1 MSKFSKISE
10 IDENYS
16 NKIFLTFDIDWC
28 SDEVLTYLLD
38 ILEEYG
44 IKATFFVT
52 HKTSLLE
59 KMSANLDI
67 ELGIHPNFNP
77 LLNGEF
83 LYGKNAME
91 VISYYKK
98 IVPESISIRSH
109 SLSHNGTFSSI
120 YEKQGLKYDCN
131 TYIPYYSDILLFPWM
146 DTNENI
152 LKIPHFFADDGVLF
166 QKTDLKSLT
175 SIINKAGLKVLDFH
189 PIHIFLNSENIER
202 YNNAR
207 PYLNNYNELQKH
219 INKSTYGVKDLFI
232 DIIEEVLKND

>member
-10 IDENYS
+10 IDKNYN
-16 NKIFLTFDIDWC
+16 NKLFLTFDIDWC
-28 SDEVLTYLLD
+28 SDEILIYLLD

-44 IKATFFVT
+44 VKATFFVT

-59 KMSANLDI
+59 KMRANLDI

-77 LLNGEF
+77 LLNGSF
-83 LYGKNAME
+83 QYGKNATE
-91 VISYYKK
+91 VISYYKR

-120 YEKQGLKYDCN
+120 YENQGLKYDCN
-131 TYIPYYSDILLFPWM
+131 TYIPYYSQIKLSPWL
-146 DTNENI
+146 DTNENV

-166 QKTDLKSLT
+166 QKTGLKSLS
-175 SIINKAGLKVLDFH
+175 SIINKDGLKVLDFH
-189 PIHIFLNSENIER
+189 PIHIFLNSENLER

-207 PYLNNYNELQKH
+207 PYLNNYDELKKH
-219 INKSTYGVKDLFI
+219 INKTAYGVKDLFI
-232 DIIEEVLKND
+232 DIIEEVLNND